1 MALGELFIGND
12 YDAFYSL
19 NLPWQQWMNSSV
31 DIGNLEGI
39 QLWLGRYKDY
49 LVAYQQRLQQSGNV
63 NMSQDILSLLKIFP
77 GNFEDKTVA
86 EIVNQNEDF
95 FRQFAKFVSSIQY
108 NAINREFNNVAPGYR
123 TIVKW
128 VKDRMVQEIYARIR
142 HVANQNATMNAAH

>member
-1 MALGELFIGND
+1 
-12 YDAFYSL
+12 
-19 NLPWQQWMNSSV
+19 MNSSV

-95 FRQFAKFVSSIQY
+95 FR
-108 NAINREFNNVAPGYR
+108 
-123 TIVKW
+123 
-128 VKDRMVQEIYARIR
+128 
-142 HVANQNATMNAAH
+142 